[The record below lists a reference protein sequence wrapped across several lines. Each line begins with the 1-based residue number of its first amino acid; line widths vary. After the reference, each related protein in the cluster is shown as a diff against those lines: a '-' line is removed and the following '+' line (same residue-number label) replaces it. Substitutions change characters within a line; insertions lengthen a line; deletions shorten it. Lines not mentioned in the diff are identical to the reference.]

1 MDIKDYISL
10 QLAKEQTYENEKAKL
25 EQQIREAKNKLNNL
39 RFLHWHKML
48 SEIITNLNEV
58 VKTKGFQFE
67 TEYFYS
73 SGKQD
78 ER

>member
-1 MDIKDYISL
+1 MDIQDYISL
-10 QLAKEQTYENEKAKL
+10 QLVKEQTYENEKAKL

-58 VKTKGFQFE
+58 VKTKGFQI
-67 TEYFYS
+67 S
-73 SGKQD
+73 SNSQSCTS
-78 ER
+78 